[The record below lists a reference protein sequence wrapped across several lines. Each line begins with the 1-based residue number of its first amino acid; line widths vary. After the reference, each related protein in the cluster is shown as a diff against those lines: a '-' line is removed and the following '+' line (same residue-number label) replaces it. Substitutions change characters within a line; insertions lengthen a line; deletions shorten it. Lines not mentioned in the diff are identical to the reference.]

1 MRRVCLTFMVV
12 AALAG
17 CSSGT
22 SNLPD
27 STTATSPGVA
37 LTPTADS
44 RPIGFC
50 LALKELESAKTT
62 NDPLARAVAVQESA
76 ALMRKWAPP
85 DIKDAAGAYTDAIDN
100 IGKAAQDGTMDEAA
114 LQKAFAD
121 GLAQHAADVA
131 KVAIWA
137 STHCQL

>member
-1 MRRVCLTFMVV
+1 MRRACLMLMVV
-12 AALAG
+12 AALSG

-22 SNLPD
+22 SSLPG
-27 STTATSPGVA
+27 STSATSPGVT

-44 RPIGFC
+44 GPIGFC
-50 LALKELESAKTT
+50 VALKELEGVKTT
-62 NDPLARAVAVQESA
+62 KDPTARTAAVQESA

-85 DIKDAAGAYTDAIDN
+85 DIKDAAGAYADTVEN

-114 LQKAFAD
+114 LQKALAV

-137 STHCQL
+137 STHCQP

>member
-1 MRRVCLTFMVV
+1 MVV

-27 STTATSPGVA
+27 STTAQSPGVA
-37 LTPTADS
+37 PTPTADS
-44 RPIGFC
+44 GPVGFC
-50 LALKELESAKTT
+50 VALKELESARTT
-62 NDPLARAVAVQESA
+62 NDPVARAAAVQESA

-85 DIKDAAGAYTDAIDN
+85 DIKDAAGAYADAVEK
-100 IGKAAQDGTMDEAA
+100 IGNDARDGAMDEAA
-114 LQKAFAD
+114 LQKALAD

-137 STHCQL
+137 SAHCQL

>member
-1 MRRVCLTFMVV
+1 MVV
-12 AALAG
+12 ARAG

-22 SNLPD
+22 NNLPD

-44 RPIGFC
+44 GPIGFC
-50 LALKELESAKTT
+50 VALKELEGAKTT
-62 NDPLARAVAVQESA
+62 NDPVARAAAVQESA

-85 DIKDAAGAYTDAIDN
+85 DIKDAAGAYADAVEN
-100 IGKAAQDGTMDEAA
+100 IGKAAPDGTMDKAA
-114 LQKAFAD
+114 LQKALAD
-121 GLAQHAADVA
+121 GLAQHATDVA